1 MAASLA
7 VVPENHKSPK
17 PSSALDISIAHWKT
31 TYTNTQRNRAMKLL
45 SPMLPAGFLNYFKP
59 RRYGR
64 SWGIPNICPHCK
76 RTAVDLIE
84 EEGLNPAYI
93 SDRRRYLLVHIVA
106 KH

>member
-7 VVPENHKSPK
+7 VMPPKNHRQ
-17 PSSALDISIAHWKT
+17 SSALDTSIAHWKT
-31 TYTNTQRNRAMKLL
+31 TYTSTQRNRAVKLL
-45 SPMLPAGFLNYFKP
+45 SPTLPDGFLDYFKP

-64 SWGIPNICPHCK
+64 NWGIPNICPRCK

-93 SDRRRYLLVHIVA
+93 TDRRRYLMCHLAV